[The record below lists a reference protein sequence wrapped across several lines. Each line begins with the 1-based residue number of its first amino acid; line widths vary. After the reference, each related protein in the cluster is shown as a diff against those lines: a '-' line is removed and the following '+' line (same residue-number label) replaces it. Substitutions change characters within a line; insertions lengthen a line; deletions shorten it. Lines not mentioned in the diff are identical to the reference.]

1 MSRISR
7 ASVIFDMDG
16 LLLDTEPFYTQV
28 TQQIVARYGKTFD
41 WSVKA
46 NMVGR
51 PAMESARYLV
61 DALDLPLAPEDYLT
75 EREHLLKAL
84 APTSQALP
92 GAVELTRA
100 LAAAGAPLAI
110 ATSSARRLFDL
121 KTARHKEWFGVF
133 RVVIRGDDPR
143 LTRGKP
149 APDIFLLAAEELGAA
164 PATCIVLEDA
174 PSGVA
179 AACAANMQVIAVP
192 DPANTAADFTAAT
205 RVVGSLEDLTPSD
218 FGW

>member
-28 TQQIVARYGKTFD
+28 TQEIVGRYGKTFD

-46 NMVGR
+46 HMVGR

-61 DALDLPLAPEDYLT
+61 DALELPLAPEAYLT
-75 EREHLLKAL
+75 ERERLLEAL
-84 APTSQALP
+84 APTCRALP
-92 GAVELTRA
+92 GAVELTQA
-100 LAAAGAPLAI
+100 LAAVGAPLAI

-121 KTARHKEWFGVF
+121 KTTRHQEWLAVF
-133 RVVIRGDDPR
+133 RVVVRGDDPR

-164 PATCIVLEDA
+164 PSTCIVLEDA

-179 AACAANMQVIAVP
+179 AARAAKMQVIAVP

-205 RVVGSLEDLTPSD
+205 RVVTSLEELTPSD

>member
-1 MSRISR
+1 MSEIAR

-28 TQQIVARYGKTFD
+28 TQVIVGRYGKTFD
-41 WSVKA
+41 WSVKS

-61 DALDLPLAPEDYLT
+61 KTLELPITPQAYLA
-75 EREHLLKAL
+75 ERERLLEEL

-92 GAVELTRA
+92 GARELTGA
-100 LAAAGAPLAI
+100 LAARGAPLAI
-110 ATSSARRLFDL
+110 ATSSARRLFEL
-121 KTARHKEWFGVF
+121 KTMHHKDWLGDF
-133 RVVIRGDDPR
+133 RAVILGDDPR

-149 APDIFLLAAEELGAA
+149 APDIFLLAAEELDTP
-164 PATCIVLEDA
+164 PAGCIVVEDA

-179 AACAANMQVIAVP
+179 AARAAGMRVFAVP
-192 DPANTAADFTAAT
+192 DPANTAEGFDAAT
-205 RVVGSLEDLTPSD
+205 RIVPSLEALTPAD